1 MDDSAKQIFKMKFAK
16 LTIML
21 NVIILLAALSV
32 IALFGVIPFYSMT
45 IAAVCAISAIL
56 LSLVFKRHY
65 ERDKSWLMSQD

>member
-32 IALFGVIPFYSMT
+32 IAFFGVIPFYSMP

-56 LSLVFKRHY
+56 LSLFFKRHY
-65 ERDKSWLMSQD
+65 KRDKNWLMSQD

>member
-21 NVIILLAALSV
+21 NVIILLASLSV
-32 IALFGVIPFYSMT
+32 IAFFGVIPFYSMI
-45 IAAVCAISAIL
+45 IAAVCAVSAVL
-56 LSLVFKRHY
+56 LAIIFKRHY

>member
-32 IALFGVIPFYSMT
+32 IPFFGVIPFYSMT
-45 IAAVCAISAIL
+45 IAAVCAVSAIL